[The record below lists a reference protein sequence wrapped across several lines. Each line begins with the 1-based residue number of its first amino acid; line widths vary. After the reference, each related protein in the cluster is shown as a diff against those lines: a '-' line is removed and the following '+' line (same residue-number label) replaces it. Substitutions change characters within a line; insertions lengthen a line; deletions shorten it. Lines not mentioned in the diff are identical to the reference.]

1 MQSALS
7 NTTSNQLFK
16 KLNIECK
23 AIVGKIL
30 SNKLLKQEFEILF
43 KGVKRQRSA

>member
-1 MQSALS
+1 M
-7 NTTSNQLFK
+7 
-16 KLNIECK
+16 EYK
-23 AIVGKIL
+23 AVGKIL

>member
-16 KLNIECK
+16 KLNIVCK
-23 AIVGKIL
+23 AVGKIL

>member
-23 AIVGKIL
+23 AAVGKIL
-30 SNKLLKQEFEILF
+30 SIKLLKQEFEILL
-43 KGVKRQRSA
+43 KGVNRQRST